1 MPASTDS
8 RTPSR
13 LPWRSANAA
22 MVSVSPNPALRVGER
37 MEEGG
42 RKERREGGKEG
53 GRERGRAPP
62 SIGYDTHK
70 RMHEERRG

>member
-37 MEEGG
+37 GEEGG
-42 RKERREGGKEG
+42 REERRERGEGEG
-53 GRERGRAPP
+53 GGVEVGGAGSANPVHCVRL
-62 SIGYDTHK
+62 
-70 RMHEERRG
+70 